1 MRTALIVENGEPVNT
16 IVLPDG
22 QDGDAMLSDSCVEI
36 TGLDP
41 KPGVGTGWTYVD
53 GTFVPPP
60 PPSQSWDDIRAERDS
75 LLSASDWTMV
85 SDTPLSDAE
94 VDAWADYR
102 QALRDIPQDF
112 DSPDDVVW
120 PEAP

>member
-1 MRTALIVENGEPVNT
+1 MMRTALVIDGNKPVNA

-22 QDGDAMLSDSCVEI
+22 PDGDAMLSDTCIEV

-41 KPGVGTGWTYVD
+41 QPGVGNGWTYVD
-53 GTFVPPP
+53 GVFVAPAKT
-60 PPSQSWDDIRAERDS
+60 WDDIRAERDA
-75 LLSASDWTMV
+75 LLAASDWTQV
-85 SDTPLSDAE
+85 ADVP
-94 VDAWADYR
+94 VDAAAWATYR
-102 QALRDIPQDF
+102 QALRDIPQDY